1 MATKQ
6 IILTER
12 ELTNLIKKI
21 VSEVEETDKKTKKK
35 SGGFGWV
42 KSAARE
48 IAELFK
54 DEILPEIPEDEL
66 KKLKSKAREL
76 DPKSAIDEIP
86 HFANSEEGEESLTD
100 AEKKLGDDVL
110 IESII
115 NEGLSERMVRVLT
128 RTGVISGIGMSVSG
142 LMTYASTIMGYIDSD
157 FLKKVHEIVDPYCSA
172 FCGPLGLMA
181 LILGT
186 LLAIGSAVA
195 GYPKNK

>member
-1 MATKQ
+1 MGTKQ
-6 IILTER
+6 IILNER
-12 ELTNLIKKI
+12 ELTNLIKRM
-21 VSEVEETDKKTKKK
+21 VSEAEETIKKDKKK
-35 SGGFGWV
+35 SGGFSWV
-42 KSAARE
+42 RSAARE

-86 HFANSEEGEESLTD
+86 RFANSEEGEESLTN
-100 AEKKLGDDVL
+100 AEEKLGDDIL
-110 IESII
+110 MESII
-115 NEGLSERMVRVLT
+115 NEGLSDRMVRVLT
-128 RTGVISGIGMSVSG
+128 RTGVISGIGMSASG
-142 LMTYASTIMGYIDSD
+142 LMTYASTIMGYIDSS